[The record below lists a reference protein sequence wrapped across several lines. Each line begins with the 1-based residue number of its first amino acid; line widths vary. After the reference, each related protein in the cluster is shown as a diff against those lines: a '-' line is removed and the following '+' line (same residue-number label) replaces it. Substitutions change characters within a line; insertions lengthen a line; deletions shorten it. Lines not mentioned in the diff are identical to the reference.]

1 MTGSVS
7 TLEGI
12 QMARE
17 GFDPDR
23 EIPVRRG
30 RRDPDMAIALGL
42 DDNAD
47 HTEQDDLPMLST
59 GDVVSAKVT
68 LQVQIGKN
76 DAWFTYEVKTRVM
89 PGESEEEVSERVKL
103 ITNTRVLENADDAEA
118 RINDREHERRT
129 AHIVPR

>member
-1 MTGSVS
+1 
-7 TLEGI
+7 
-12 QMARE
+12 
-17 GFDPDR
+17 
-23 EIPVRRG
+23 
-30 RRDPDMAIALGL
+30 MAIALGL